1 MHTKENAPFLQ
12 LFPNKHP
19 LPHPLYNTPPP
30 PMNSLRT
37 LLYKFPPWV
46 TGISHDDSNEV
57 LQSISQMIKV
67 CWDSQKAPPGQCPV
81 PVVMHYWKGLF
92 RTYTTTIML

>member
-1 MHTKENAPFLQ
+1 MHFLFVKNAYQRKCTLPPTIPEQ
-12 LFPNKHP
+12 TP

-37 LLYKFPPWV
+37 LLYKFPPRV

-67 CWDSQKAPPGQCPV
+67 C
-81 PVVMHYWKGLF
+81 
-92 RTYTTTIML
+92 